1 MSSLLVFG
9 LVLALDATVLDNDYV
24 RVVRAGATCAGAE
37 RGCGD
42 RVLVALGPV
51 ELEQDGRL
59 LQLSRGE
66 IAVFE
71 TGRKYAPPISG
82 DYAEVAFKTDRPRVQ
97 SPDELIAPEKNAV
110 LYDGERLFVFEEKL
124 EPGDVRERHSHSQRV
139 VVVINET
146 RLQQWPEGSPEIF
159 KDQVPDN
166 IKFNEPVIH
175 VVKNVGERPLRNI
188 VIELKPELAP
198 IRHSQT

>member
-1 MSSLLVFG
+1 MSAVLLLG
-9 LVLALDATVLDNDYV
+9 AILTLDATVLDNDYV
-24 RVVRAGATCAGAE
+24 RVVRGGAPCAAAG
-37 RGCGD
+37 RRCGD
-42 RVLVALGPV
+42 RVLIALGPI
-51 ELEQDGRL
+51 ELERDGKL

-71 TGRKYAPPISG
+71 AGREYQPPARG

-97 SPDELIAPEKNAV
+97 SPAELIAPEKNAV
-110 LYDGERLFVFEEKL
+110 LYDGERLLVFEEKL

-139 VVVINET
+139 VIVINET

-159 KDQVPDN
+159 KDQVPDT

-175 VVKNVGERPLRNI
+175 VVKNVGGKPLRNI
-188 VIELKPELAP
+188 VIELKPE
-198 IRHSQT
+198 R